1 MNEVTDIK
9 PLQEAFGTA
18 RSILVVVPGA
28 ANLDVMA
35 GALGLFTALKEAG
48 KSVIVASDSQAKV
61 EFSRLVGIDQ
71 LTGKLGNRNLVISF
85 DYIQDAIE
93 KVSYN
98 VEGKKFNLVI
108 QPKEGG
114 RSLDPTNVSYAY
126 EGSDAQIIFVV
137 GAKSLAEL
145 GNVYLTEKAVFDKAM
160 IVNIDTQPGNSRY
173 GQVNVVDNLN
183 PSVAQLV
190 ARLIIDLGLEL
201 SADSATN
208 LMQGLEAA
216 TQKFQHPGVGA
227 DTFEMAA
234 NLLRSGA
241 SRQAQE
247 SKQQQAAADQFG
259 QVLEQLRPA
268 AKLPPL
274 EPAEE
279 VPVASPDWLKPP
291 KIYSGSTRI

>member
-1 MNEVTDIK
+1 MLESIDLK
-9 PLQEAFGTA
+9 PLVEAFGSAKSLLIVT
-18 RSILVVVPGA
+18 PGS
-28 ANLDVMA
+28 ANLDTMA
-35 GALGLFTALKEAG
+35 AASGLFVALKQADKNVIMGSTG
-48 KSVIVASDSQAKV
+48 KPVVEQSQ
-61 EFSRLVGIDQ
+61 LVGIDQ
-71 LTGKLGNRNLVISF
+71 VAQSFGNRNLVISF

-160 IVNIDTQPGNSRY
+160 IVNIDIQPGNSRY

-190 ARLIIDLGLEL
+190 ARLIIDLGLKL
-201 SADSATN
+201 SADSSTN
-208 LMQGLEAA
+208 LMQG
-216 TQKFQHPGVGA
+216 
-227 DTFEMAA
+227 
-234 NLLRSGA
+234 
-241 SRQAQE
+241 
-247 SKQQQAAADQFG
+247 
-259 QVLEQLRPA
+259 
-268 AKLPPL
+268 
-274 EPAEE
+274 
-279 VPVASPDWLKPP
+279 
-291 KIYSGSTRI
+291 